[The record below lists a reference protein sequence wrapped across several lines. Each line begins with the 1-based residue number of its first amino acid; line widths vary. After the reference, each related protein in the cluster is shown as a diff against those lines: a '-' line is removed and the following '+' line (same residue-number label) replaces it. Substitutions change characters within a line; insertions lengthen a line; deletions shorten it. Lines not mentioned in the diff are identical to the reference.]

1 MNKRYIM
8 VVAFSILVIFM
19 YTSPFRGGYEEVS
32 EVYTVKAGDT
42 LWSISE
48 DFLHKNTYDRV
59 YILAFMEEIKNCNKE
74 LASNNT
80 VYPGQK
86 LNIRY
91 KVKK

>member
-1 MNKRYIM
+1 MKKVVSIM
-8 VVAFSILVIFM
+8 VLALVFSINSNLFKGDYDYVQ
-19 YTSPFRGGYEEVS
+19 EE
-32 EVYTVKAGDT
+32 YIVKSGDT

-48 DFLHKNTYDRV
+48 DFLEKNTYDRV

-74 LASNNT
+74 LALNSA